1 MRDNVLPLVNI
12 QLTSITGVAMQRTL
26 ILSSLMSIMLVF
38 GLAACG
44 KRGDPYRPSDIP
56 AKSHTQTP
64 AS

>member
-1 MRDNVLPLVNI
+1 MK
-12 QLTSITGVAMQRTL
+12 RTL

-44 KRGDPYRPSDIP
+44 KRGDPFRPSEIP